1 MSATTILDINNATN
15 PAGVPPAPP
24 GMKPRA
30 GTRGARRAAQRQE
43 ALERVMESDSVAN
56 YDAIFDGF
64 AALGIAR
71 AEVLPRVNVFTFDA
85 WIAQGRVV
93 KRGQHGVKIRTVIE
107 CTKTDPETGEIT
119 PVRKAR
125 TTTVFHITQTT
136 ELGSDSTA
144 SDAPA
149 ADAESSGA
157 DGSVSV
163 DAGADAER
171 AEMVA
176 TPSAEGLVGVVPN
189 AYEARVA
196 ARRERMQEGARKAR
210 AESVALHTRAHAMAD
225 VIPFGQPILVDHYSA
240 GRDRN
245 YRARITKTFE
255 KSFAAADR
263 ANDLARRARAVGTAG
278 VSSDDPAA
286 IRKLQAKLSALEKQQ
301 AGMKA
306 ANRVVRSKKTD
317 AEKVQAIVGLGID
330 RSAAERLL
338 KPDHM
343 GCIGFPAYAL
353 TNLAANIRSVRAR
366 IEDLGR
372 RRARV
377 DVQVE
382 GNGYTYREDVVDNR
396 VHFVFDGKPDDATRA
411 VLHEH
416 HFRWSPNRPGKPWVR
431 QLTAAGLNSA
441 AAVRAFLDSRA

>member
-1 MSATTILDINNATN
+1 TILDVNNATN
-15 PAGVPPAPP
+15 TAGVPPAPP
-24 GMKPRA
+24 GAKPRA

-43 ALERVMESDSVAN
+43 ALERVIESDSVAN

-64 AALGIAR
+64 AAMGIAR

-125 TTTVFHITQTT
+125 TTTVFHIIQTT
-136 ELGSDSTA
+136 QLGSDATA
-144 SDAPA
+144 PEAPAAEDESPA
-149 ADAESSGA
+149 ADA
-157 DGSVSV
+157 SVVV
-163 DAGADAER
+163 DAVGDAED

-176 TPSAEGLVGVVPN
+176 MPPGEQLVAVVPN

-196 ARRERMQEGARKAR
+196 GRRERMQAGARKAR
-210 AESVALHTRAHAMAD
+210 AESVALHSRAHAMAD

-240 GRDRN
+240 GGDRN

-255 KSFAAADR
+255 KSFAAAGR
-263 ANDLARRARAVGTAG
+263 ADDLARRARAVGTAG
-278 VSSDDPAA
+278 VSSDDPDA
-286 IRKLQAKLSALEKQQ
+286 IRKLEAKLSALEKHQ
-301 AGMKA
+301 ADMKA
-306 ANRVVRSKKTD
+306 ANRVVRSMKTD
-317 AEKVQAIVGLGID
+317 TEKVQAIVALGVD
-330 RSAAERLL
+330 RAAAERLL

-353 TNLAANIRSVRAR
+353 TNLAANIRSVRTR
-366 IEDLGR
+366 IEDLAR
-372 RRARV
+372 RRACV
-377 DVQVE
+377 NVQVE
-382 GNGYTYREDVVDNR
+382 GNGYIYREDVADNR

-441 AAVRAFLDSRA
+441 AAVRAFLDARV